1 MLRKLPEMW
10 WTYCNIMFILCFY
23 QAVGVIKAAKSN
35 QSQTKIA
42 MFDLRLLFESGKVRK
57 DYERVKEKIKN
68 EKADRIAEWKDR
80 TENSKQQIWNPT
92 VEAIQLQHRE
102 FEQMANESSMKI
114 VKNTTSM
121 ATQGDLVAAEWK
133 RKTGSFEIVCSK
145 HNSCRKRCHNN
156 NRSINNKKYNCYCDD
171 QCYFVYQD
179 CCYDY
184 ERYCGKQHTEK
195 NKMQVLNQNM
205 VSCIPGYE
213 ARDKNIWMVTKC
225 SRGWPN
231 NEVLYKCENAS
242 AKRGTFEVENIY
254 EFLPVVDI
262 SNTVYH
268 NAFCAQCNNL
278 DHENFTYFS
287 LNITCSILPPSSLS
301 SLQDILSFV
310 SEYCVDSKIFSMPA
324 EDQARRYCNDLVVE
338 NCRTLGTTDSKKC
351 RKGPVAV
358 VTANQVNYKNIWCA
372 NCNEISVDTS
382 KCGLEVAR
390 SFRSFT
396 FGHQLVPS
404 FSLIM
409 GDTSGDTEKW
419 RAISVSQ
426 KCLATEIFDWQ
437 LQICRRGKRMPP
449 VKDSIDKHY
458 VVIWLQNLFAL
469 KQSVETNATAVRS
482 AIAQKFHLNET
493 QISHVVI
500 RKMPH
505 YYIVEFEVYLTK
517 IDTLSISIFE
527 RKLNKEVPNEMSSIA
542 DLLHFTDEFIIQISL
557 ANFKV
562 FKATSRRLA
571 CIEKQTFTKNEY
583 IVTTNKKYHI
593 IATNQTF
600 SSNEVYHEG
609 TNVTVCDDF
618 VLSACEGIQ
627 IYLTPEEYT
636 KFPNLSVY
644 YKRTQTLY
652 NIGDYRTRNNTII
665 LCTNTSHFRGRT
677 GANSDNMVLEILTIS
692 TFILSLMGLASLIF
706 TYALFPELRKLPGKN
721 LLNLAVSLFLA
732 QLLWLLAV
740 EETKRPQFCTVIAI
754 IEHYLF
760 LVTFTA
766 MSVIAFHT
774 KKTFA
779 LKTLKRPTQNE
790 DTRQFLIYSA
800 FVWGVPMLFISITT
814 FLHSFDIYDAGY
826 SSEHERTA
834 CWITK
839 TEAQE
844 FLFFL
849 PVGLLVFFNT
859 SMFIY
864 TIIMIEL
871 NKKKSQKLHA
881 SRQKRREQNTVCIY
895 LKLSSLTGL
904 TWVFGFLHIL
914 LGSEIFSF
922 LFVLL
927 ASLQGLFIAL
937 SFLINN
943 RVVKLYHGLVTHLA
957 QKAK

>member
-1 MLRKLPEMW
+1 
-10 WTYCNIMFILCFY
+10 
-23 QAVGVIKAAKSN
+23 
-35 QSQTKIA
+35 
-42 MFDLRLLFESGKVRK
+42 
-57 DYERVKEKIKN
+57 
-68 EKADRIAEWKDR
+68 
-80 TENSKQQIWNPT
+80 
-92 VEAIQLQHRE
+92 
-102 FEQMANESSMKI
+102 MKI
-114 VKNTTSM
+114 VKNTTS
-121 ATQGDLVAAEWK
+121 TQGDLAAAKWK
-133 RKTGSFEIVCSK
+133 QNTGSLEIVCSK
-145 HNSCRKRCHNN
+145 YNSCRKRCHNN
-156 NRSINNKKYNCYCDD
+156 RRSINNETYNCYCDD

-184 ERYCGKQHTEK
+184 ERYCGKQHPEI
-195 NKMQVLNQNM
+195 NKMQVLDRNM

-213 ARDKNIWMVTKC
+213 ARGKNIWMVTKC
-225 SRGWPN
+225 SQGWSN
-231 NEVLYKCENAS
+231 KNVLYKCENAS
-242 AKRGTFEVENIY
+242 AKRGKFEVENFY
-254 EFLPVVDI
+254 QFLPVVDTK
-262 SNTVYH
+262 NTVYR
-268 NAFCAQCNNL
+268 NAFCAQCNGI
-278 DHENFTYFS
+278 ENFTYFS

-310 SEYCVDSKIFSMPA
+310 SEYCVHSKIFSMPS
-324 EDQARRYCNDLVVE
+324 ENQARRYCNDLVVE
-338 NCRTLGTTDSKKC
+338 NCRTLGTRDSKKC

-358 VTANQVNYKNIWCA
+358 VTANHVNYKNVWCA
-372 NCNEISVDTS
+372 NCNEISVDTLN
-382 KCGLEVAR
+382 CGLEVAR

-396 FGHQLVPS
+396 YGHHLVPS

-409 GDTSGDTEKW
+409 GDTEKW
-419 RAISVSQ
+419 RANSVFQ

-437 LQICRRGKRMPP
+437 LQICRHGKRMPP
-449 VKDSIDKHY
+449 MKDIVDKYY
-458 VVIWLQNLFAL
+458 VVIWLKNLLPL
-469 KQSVETNATAVRS
+469 KQAVDINATAARS
-482 AIAQKFHLNET
+482 AIAQKYHLNET
-493 QISHVVI
+493 EIPHVVI
-500 RKMPH
+500 RKMLH

-517 IDTLSISIFE
+517 IDTLGISIFAT
-527 RKLNKEVPNEMSSIA
+527 KLNKMLSIA

-557 ANFKV
+557 DNFKV

-571 CIEKQTFTKNEY
+571 CIGKQTYTKNEY
-583 IVTTNKKYHI
+583 ILTKNKKYHI
-593 IATNQTF
+593 ISTNQTF

-609 TNVTVCDDF
+609 TNVTVCSDF
-618 VLSACEGIQ
+618 VLSTCEGIQ

-665 LCTNTSHFRGRT
+665 LCTNASHLRGRT
-677 GANSDNMVLEILTIS
+677 RGNPGNMALKILTIS
-692 TFILSLMGLASLIF
+692 TFILSLVGLAALIF

-740 EETKRPQFCTVIAI
+740 PETKRPLLCTVVAI

-760 LVTFTA
+760 LATFTA

-779 LKTLKRPTQNE
+779 LKTLKRPAQNE
-790 DTRQFLIYSA
+790 DRRRFLIYSA

-844 FLFFL
+844 FFFFL

-871 NKKKSQKLHA
+871 NKQKSQKLHA
-881 SRQKRREQNTVCIY
+881 SRQKRREQNTICIY

-922 LFVLL
+922 LFVLF

-937 SFLINN
+937 SFLIND
-943 RVVKLYHGLVTHLA
+943 RVMKLYHGLVTHLA
-957 QKAK
+957 KKAK

>member
-1 MLRKLPEMW
+1 MFELR
-10 WTYCNIMFILCFY
+10 
-23 QAVGVIKAAKSN
+23 
-35 QSQTKIA
+35 
-42 MFDLRLLFESGKVRK
+42 RLLFEGGKVIK
-57 DYERVKEKIKN
+57 DYEKVREKMKN
-68 EKADRIAEWKDR
+68 EKTADRIAEWKDR
-80 TENSKQQIWNPT
+80 TKNSKQQIQNPT
-92 VEAIQLQHRE
+92 PEAIQLQDRK
-102 FEQMANESSMKI
+102 FEQMTNESSMKI
-114 VKNTTSM
+114 VKTTTS
-121 ATQGDLVAAEWK
+121 TQGDLAAAEWK
-133 RKTGSFEIVCSK
+133 RNTGSFEIVCSK
-145 HNSCRKRCHNN
+145 YNSCRKRCNNN
-156 NRSINNKKYNCYCDD
+156 NRSINNQTYNCYCDD
-171 QCYFVYQD
+171 QCHFVYQD

-184 ERYCGKQHTEK
+184 ERYCGKQHPAI
-195 NKMQVLNQNM
+195 NKVQVLDRNM

-213 ARDKNIWMVTKC
+213 ARGTNIWMVTKC
-225 SRGWPN
+225 SRGWLN
-231 NEVLYKCENAS
+231 KEVLYKCENAS
-242 AKRGTFEVENIY
+242 VKRGIFEVENIY
-254 EFLPVVDI
+254 QYLPVVDI
-262 SNTVYH
+262 NNTVYR
-268 NAFCAQCNNL
+268 NALCAQCNNL
-278 DHENFTYFS
+278 ENFTYFS

-310 SEYCVDSKIFSMPA
+310 SEYCVHSKIFSMPA
-324 EDQARRYCNDLVVE
+324 ENQARRYCNDLVVE
-338 NCRTLGTTDSKKC
+338 NCRTLGTPDSKKC
-351 RKGPVAV
+351 REGPVAV
-358 VTANQVNYKNIWCA
+358 VTANHVNYKNVWCA
-372 NCNEISVDTS
+372 NCNEISVETLN
-382 KCGLEVAR
+382 CGLEVAR
-390 SFRSFT
+390 SFRSVT
-396 FGHQLVPS
+396 YGHQLVPS

-409 GDTSGDTEKW
+409 GDTEKW

-449 VKDSIDKHY
+449 VKDSIDKYY
-458 VVIWLQNLFAL
+458 VVIWLQHLFPL
-469 KQSVETNATAVRS
+469 KQSVDINATVARS
-482 AIAQKFHLNET
+482 AIAQKFHLNVT
-493 QISHVVI
+493 QISHVII
-500 RKMPH
+500 RKMH

-517 IDTLSISIFE
+517 IDTLGISNFATKFNN
-527 RKLNKEVPNEMSSIA
+527 KLPNEMVSIA

-571 CIEKQTFTKNEY
+571 CIEKQTYTKNEY
-583 IVTTNKKYHI
+583 ILSTNEKYHVI
-593 IATNQTF
+593 STTQTF
-600 SSNEVYHEG
+600 SANEVYHEG
-609 TNVTVCDDF
+609 TNVTVCNDF
-618 VLSACEGIQ
+618 VLSTCEGIQ

-665 LCTNTSHFRGRT
+665 LCTNTSHLRERTRGNP
-677 GANSDNMVLEILTIS
+677 GNMALEILTIS
-692 TFILSLMGLASLIF
+692 TFILSLVGLAALIL

-740 EETKRPQFCTVIAI
+740 SETKRPQLCAVVAI

-779 LKTLKRPTQNE
+779 LKTLKRPTRNE
-790 DTRQFLIYSA
+790 DRRRFLIYSG
-800 FVWGVPMLFISITT
+800 FVWGAPMVFISITT
-814 FLHSFDIYDAGY
+814 FLHYFDIYDAGY

-849 PVGLLVFFNT
+849 PVGLFVFFNT

-881 SRQKRREQNTVCIY
+881 SRRKRREQNTVCIY

-904 TWVFGFLHIL
+904 TWVSGFLHIL
-914 LGSEIFSF
+914 VGSEIFSF

-937 SFLINN
+937 SFLIND
-943 RVVKLYHGLVTHLA
+943 RVAKLYHDLVTRLA